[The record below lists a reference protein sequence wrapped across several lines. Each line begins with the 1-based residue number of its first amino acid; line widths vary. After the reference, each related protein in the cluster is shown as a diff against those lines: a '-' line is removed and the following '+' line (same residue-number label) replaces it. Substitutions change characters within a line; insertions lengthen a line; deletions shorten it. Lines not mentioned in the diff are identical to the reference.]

1 MTVNDILIYAA
12 TGMNLENIIL
22 NQRNQT
28 QRPNIVSFHL
38 HKMSRDEK
46 SQTQKV
52 NSCVPWNGFGEWGVA
67 AKGDAVSLL
76 GWWKCTGIW

>member
-52 NSCVPWNGFGEWGVA
+52 NSCVP
-67 AKGDAVSLL
+67 
-76 GWWKCTGIW
+76 